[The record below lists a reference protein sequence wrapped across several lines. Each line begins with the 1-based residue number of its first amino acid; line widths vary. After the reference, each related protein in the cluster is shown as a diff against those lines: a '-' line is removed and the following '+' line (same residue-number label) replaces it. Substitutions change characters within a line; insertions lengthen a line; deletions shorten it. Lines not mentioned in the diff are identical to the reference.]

1 VKAHGGANAEQRCNV
16 LEALL
21 RPVPARPARTNPELI
36 LNEVRLAKDLR
47 KIGIFTIGVPSGG
60 PSRSRRPV
68 PRVVTIATHA
78 CESSTLVTTLDE
90 DAAPGGGNE
99 TIERTDR
106 SKPFAQREQFVEL
119 IKKCSTLQQVTTRR
133 AALCV
138 ERQEKFWRGRL
149 TALNKDLSNHPLQRV
164 ATYAFKA
171 AAHRARTTRRR
182 RWNAHRN
189 PPPRPVTLV
198 NGALEPRDESARHAH
213 RRQRPRECRQRCR
226 DLNDRPAAVLD
237 ERIYRNDRPC
247 DRRGDAT
254 RVTRIHAKRRV
265 SVTLL
270 ATSECCGECAVK
282 AEAII
287 HSNVQMDQRN
297 VRLLARA
304 KSRSGC
310 SRGG

>member
-1 VKAHGGANAEQRCNV
+1 MQAHGGTNAEQRCNV

-21 RPVPARPARTNPELI
+21 RSVPSRPARTNPELI
-36 LNEVRLAKDLR
+36 LNVVRLAKDLR
-47 KIGIFTIGVPSGG
+47 KIRILTIGVPRGG

-78 CESSTLVTTLDE
+78 CKSSTLVASLHE
-90 DAAPGGGNE
+90 DATPRGGNE

-106 SKPFAQREQFVEL
+106 SKPFTQREQFVEL
-119 IKKCSTLQQVTTRR
+119 IKKCTTLQQITTRR
-133 AALCV
+133 AALSV

-164 ATYAFKA
+164 ATDAFKA

-198 NGALEPRDESARHAH
+198 NGALEPGDKSTRHAH
-213 RRQRPRECRQRCR
+213 RRQRPRECGQRCR
-226 DLNDRPAAVLD
+226 DLNDRPAAALD

-254 RVTRIHAKRRV
+254 RVTRIHAKRRIR
-265 SVTLL
+265 VTLL
-270 ATSECCGECAVK
+270 ATSECCSECAVE
-282 AEAII
+282 AEALLS
-287 HSNVQMDQRN
+287 SNVQMD
-297 VRLLARA
+297 
-304 KSRSGC
+304 
-310 SRGG
+310 